1 MTSFCKQLS
10 RVLLV
15 LLSEQG
21 GGYGASLLLQGMLSC
36 VLIQIPALTIRL
48 WLDSRCRKDLHFW
61 WNAGIWMLLKA
72 SSPCTLEP
80 FFGLSPLRAWK
91 ETLFLHNVFLSKAQ
105 QLLSFRNCFI
115 CFGVLGNWLPLE
127 WVKGERA
134 ILPGFVL
141 CWMLEGTSCN
151 PVMY

>member
-21 GGYGASLLLQGMLSC
+21 GGYGASLLLQGMLLC

-61 WNAGIWMLLKA
+61 
-72 SSPCTLEP
+72 
-80 FFGLSPLRAWK
+80 
-91 ETLFLHNVFLSKAQ
+91 
-105 QLLSFRNCFI
+105 
-115 CFGVLGNWLPLE
+115 
-127 WVKGERA
+127 
-134 ILPGFVL
+134 
-141 CWMLEGTSCN
+141 
-151 PVMY
+151 